1 MNKIRYFRVGAFYR
15 DENSKEIIVQ
25 CYDREEA
32 EGWIDRAK
40 EMLYPGENTDGFIV
54 TVFEFKLQINLNNL
68 NHYRITVERPLKR
81 EFKDEWEECDYLTAQ
96 AFDALIEAENEI
108 DAKEKFINEHFKIY
122 TQDRTPDQYDIY
134 VDEVPV
140 EKVIEDEQ
148 KMLRQRLIGKYIS
161 EKYGDISVR
170 EYNQMMR
177 RDDENEKNTMF
188 YKALSEHLKRLRM
201 SEYLESRLDTSKLS
215 YADFCTIRSGLCSAK
230 SNEEFEKINLAA
242 VSKYGKNTTV

>member
-1 MNKIRYFRVGAFYR
+1 MNKTRYFRVGAFYR

-25 CYDREEA
+25 CYDRKEA

-40 EMLYPGENTDGFIV
+40 EMLYPGENTDEFIV

-108 DAKEKFINEHFKIY
+108 DAKEKFINEHFKMY

-242 VSKYGKNTTV
+242 VSKYGKDTTV

>member
-1 MNKIRYFRVGAFYR
+1 MNKTRYFRVGAFYR

-25 CYDREEA
+25 CYDRKEA

-40 EMLYPGENTDGFIV
+40 EMLYPGENTDEFIV

-108 DAKEKFINEHFKIY
+108 DAKEKFINEHFKMY

-242 VSKYGKNTTV
+242 VSKYGKNTPV

>member
-1 MNKIRYFRVGAFYR
+1 MNKTRYFRVGAFYR

-25 CYDREEA
+25 CYDRKEA

-108 DAKEKFINEHFKIY
+108 DAKEKFINEHFKMY

-230 SNEEFEKINLAA
+230 SNEEFKKINLAA

>member
-1 MNKIRYFRVGAFYR
+1 MNKTRYFRVGAFYR

-108 DAKEKFINEHFKIY
+108 DAKEKFINEHFKMY

>member
-108 DAKEKFINEHFKIY
+108 DAKEKFINEHFKMY
-122 TQDRTPDQYDIY
+122 TQDRTPEQYDIY